1 MDITHIR
8 AIRQLTALET
18 DDSAVLVP
26 VADLRAL
33 LDDAELL
40 TRARDILAERE
51 WNFAT
56 TNRRVRE
63 ALDVPDPVSF
73 RNAATS

>member
-1 MDITHIR
+1 MDITTIR
-8 AIRQLTALET
+8 DIRQLTALET
-18 DDSAVLVP
+18 GDSSVLVP

-40 TRARDILAERE
+40 ARARDILAERE
-51 WNFAT
+51 WNYAT

-63 ALDVPDPVSF
+63 ALGIPDPVSF
-73 RNAATS
+73 RHDPVG